1 MTGRA
6 SKVAPLL
13 FGSGAC
19 ALVYQVAWFREF
31 RLIFGASTMA
41 TGAVLALFAAG
52 LGIGGW
58 VLGPRAD
65 QHSNPMRLYATLELG
80 VAVSAAVT
88 PALLWLVRRVY
99 IAAGGTLALGLIVGT
114 LVRLL
119 LTAVVL
125 GVPTLLM
132 GGTLPAAARAVET
145 DDDVGRRQ
153 VGWLYG
159 INTLGAVVGCLGAT
173 FWLLEAIGTRRTLLI
188 AVAVNV
194 LVSLGAFWVARGAE
208 QDPVDESSREGER
221 EGWDHDGRGLTVRRF
236 VVGAAAI
243 VGFCFFVMEI
253 VWYRMLGPLLGGTV
267 FTFGLI
273 LAVALF
279 GIGLGG
285 ALYGLLRSDREPSM
299 EGFSS
304 TALLEALCVS
314 VPYAL
319 GDRIATFA
327 LGLRS
332 LGMIGFAG
340 HALGWVLVTVIVVL
354 PAACIAGFQFPMLIA
369 LMGRGRSAVG
379 RETGIAYAAN
389 TAGAIAGSLLGGFV
403 LLPWLGAPG
412 CWLAVAVLLVVLGLA
427 AAVLSA
433 PAPGNLTRFILP
445 VALGSVVA
453 LLLRAHGPTAVW
465 RHSPIGVGR
474 VPVEA
479 TTSRNAWRNWTNAE
493 RRSVR
498 WETDGVESSVA
509 LNQRVGFSFVIN
521 GKVDGHV
528 RGDAPTQV
536 MSGILG
542 AILHP
547 HPRSALVIGLGTGS
561 SAGWLG
567 AIPEMGHVDVVELE
581 PAIQRVA
588 RDCAVVNRNVLDNPK
603 VRLVLGDARE
613 VLLTTRAKYDLIFS
627 EPSNPYRAGIAS
639 LFTREYYEAVAAR
652 LEKDGLFLQWVQ
664 AYEVDPGTVR
674 KIYATLASA
683 FPSITTWELG
693 AKDLLLIGSS
703 EPVVLDA
710 PALRSKIAE
719 EPYKAALA
727 NAWRAIDLEGMLGHF
742 LAGPSLAR
750 AIAEQ
755 EPSLNTDDRNV
766 VEFAFAR
773 AANGAGGFEPTEI
786 LATAR
791 ARGEG
796 RPVIAGDVMWD
807 RVEDRRIT
815 FRTSETESG
824 QPPPGLNLAQKAR
837 AVAEGQYLGGHWQEG
852 AATWRSQS
860 REPEDPTELA
870 IVGEMLAD
878 AGDAEALGYVEK
890 LRVSQPVEAD
900 AILAR
905 LLARQGKVD
914 EAISAIE
921 SAFERHRVDPWP
933 WPVLMRHTVE
943 LAADLSTI
951 NPVTAA
957 RVYAAIK
964 EPFVAHLEEEMRV
977 DSMLVAAGQLPL
989 EEACVEALSKLEPL
1003 VPWRLSVLSWRSR
1016 CYEATRHPLASRA
1029 ARELDEFL
1037 AAETTPFGIGLTQ
1050 VNLE

>member
-1 MTGRA
+1 M
-6 SKVAPLL
+6 
-13 FGSGAC
+13 C
-19 ALVYQVAWFREF
+19 
-31 RLIFGASTMA
+31 
-41 TGAVLALFAAG
+41 
-52 LGIGGW
+52 
-58 VLGPRAD
+58 
-65 QHSNPMRLYATLELG
+65 
-80 VAVSAAVT
+80 
-88 PALLWLVRRVY
+88 
-99 IAAGGTLALGLIVGT
+99 
-114 LVRLL
+114 
-119 LTAVVL
+119 
-125 GVPTLLM
+125 
-132 GGTLPAAARAVET
+132 
-145 DDDVGRRQ
+145 
-153 VGWLYG
+153 
-159 INTLGAVVGCLGAT
+159 AT
-173 FWLLEAIGTRRTLLI
+173 FWLLEAVGTRRTLLI
-188 AVAVNV
+188 AAGVNV
-194 LVSLGAFWVARGAE
+194 LVSLAAFSMARGARREHADEWPRE
-208 QDPVDESSREGER
+208 QER
-221 EGWDHDGRGLTVRRF
+221 LHDDARSAIVRRF
-236 VVGAAAI
+236 VVAAAGI

-285 ALYGLLRSDREPSM
+285 ALYGSLRQDREPSLVA
-299 EGFSS
+299 FSLTS
-304 TALLEALCVS
+304 LLEASFIGIPL
-314 VPYAL
+314 AL

-332 LGMIGFAG
+332 LGIMGFG
-340 HALGWVLVTVIVVL
+340 GQVLGWSFVTALVVL
-354 PAACIAGFQFPMLIA
+354 PAACIAGLQFPMLIA
-369 LMGRGRSAVG
+369 LLGPGRTSVG
-379 RETGIAYAAN
+379 RETGLAYAAN

-412 CWLAVAVLLVVLGLA
+412 CWRAVAGVLALLGLGA
-427 AAVLSA
+427 AFLSA
-433 PAPGNLTRFILP
+433 PGARNLARMIVP
-445 VALGSVVA
+445 VGIASMVA
-453 LLLRAHGPTAVW
+453 LLLRAEGPTAVW

-474 VPVEA
+474 VPAEA
-479 TTSRNAWRNWTNAE
+479 TSSRNAWRNWTNAE

-498 WETDGVESSVA
+498 WEADGVESSVA
-509 LNQRVGFSFVIN
+509 LDQRVGFSFVIN

-547 HPRSALVIGLGTGS
+547 HPTSALVIGLGTGS

-567 AIPEMGHVDVVELE
+567 AIPDMRQVDVVELE
-581 PAIQRVA
+581 PAILRVA

-603 VRLVLGDARE
+603 VHVVLGDARE
-613 VLLTTRAKYDLIFS
+613 VLLTTHAKYDLVFS

-639 LFTREYYEAVAAR
+639 LFTREYYDAVAAR
-652 LEKDGLFLQWVQ
+652 LESGGLFLQWVQ

-674 KIYATLASA
+674 KIYATLSSA
-683 FPSITTWELG
+683 FSSVTTWELG
-693 AKDLLLIGSS
+693 AKDLLLIASR
-703 EPVVLDA
+703 EPVDLEA
-710 PALRSKIAE
+710 TALRAKIAE

-727 NAWRAIDLEGMLGHF
+727 NAWRAVDLEGLLGHF
-742 LAGPSLAR
+742 LAGPSLAK

-773 AANGAGGFEPTEI
+773 AANGSGGFDPTEI

-796 RPVIAGDVMWD
+796 RPAIGGDLAWD
-807 RVEDRRIT
+807 RVEDDRIT
-815 FRTSETESG
+815 FRASETESG
-824 QPPPGLNLAQKAR
+824 ELPPGLKLAQKAR
-837 AVAEGQYLGGHWQEG
+837 AIAEGQYLAGHWQD
-852 AATWRSQS
+852 ALATWKSQS

-870 IVGEMLAD
+870 IVAEMLAD
-878 AGDAEALGYVEK
+878 AGDAEAAGYVDR
-890 LRVSQPVEAD
+890 LRPTEPVEAD

-905 LLARQGKVD
+905 LLERQGKVD
-914 EAISAIE
+914 EALSALE
-921 SAFERHRVDPWP
+921 SAFALHRIDPWP

-943 LAADLSTI
+943 LAADLALI
-951 NPVTAA
+951 NPDAAA
-957 RVYAAIK
+957 RVYTAIK
-964 EPFVAHLEEEMRV
+964 EPFVVHLEEEMRI

-989 EEACVEALSKLEPL
+989 EQACVEALSGLEPL

-1037 AAETTPFGIGLTQ
+1037 AAEKTPFGIGLTQ

>member
-6 SKVAPLL
+6 SKIAPLL

-31 RLIFGASTMA
+31 RLVFGASTMA
-41 TGAVLALFAAG
+41 TGAVLALFAGG
-52 LGIGGW
+52 LGVGGL
-58 VLGPRAD
+58 VLGPHAD
-65 QHSNPMRLYATLELG
+65 RHANPARLYASLELG
-80 VAVSAAVT
+80 VALSAAIT
-88 PALLWLVRRVY
+88 PVLLWLVRRVY
-99 IAAGGTLALGLIVGT
+99 IAAGGTPTLGLIVGT

-119 LTAVVL
+119 LAALVL
-125 GVPTLLM
+125 GVPTFLM

-145 DDDVGRRQ
+145 EEDLGRRQ
-153 VGWLYG
+153 IGWLYG

-194 LVSLGAFWVARGAE
+194 VVSLGAFWLARGT
-208 QDPVDESSREGER
+208 EGEQPA
-221 EGWDHDGRGLTVRRF
+221 DGSQEEKHERWGHAERGPAVRRF
-236 VVGAAAI
+236 VVAAAAV

-285 ALYGLLRSDREPSM
+285 ALYGVLRRDREPSL
-299 EGFSS
+299 EAFSS

-314 VPYAL
+314 FPFAL

-340 HALGWVLVTVIVVL
+340 HALGWTLVTVLVVL
-354 PAACIAGFQFPMLIA
+354 PAACMAGFQFPMLIA
-369 LMGRGRSAVG
+369 LLGRGRSAVG
-379 RETGIAYAAN
+379 RETGLAYAAN

-412 CWLAVAVLLVVLGLA
+412 CWRFVAALLVVVGLA
-427 AAVLSA
+427 AVLISVPLRSNFA
-433 PAPGNLTRFILP
+433 RLILP
-445 VALGSVVA
+445 VSLASVVV

-474 VPVEA
+474 VPMEA
-479 TTSRNAWRNWTNAE
+479 TASRNAWRNWTNAE

-498 WETDGVESSVA
+498 WEADGVESSVA

-547 HPRSALVIGLGTGS
+547 HPTSALVIGLGTGS

-567 AIPEMGHVDVVELE
+567 AIPELRRVDVVELE
-581 PAIQRVA
+581 PAILRVA
-588 RDCAVVNRNVLDNPK
+588 RDCAVVNRDVLDNPK
-603 VRLVLGDARE
+603 VQVVLGDARE
-613 VLLTTRAKYDLIFS
+613 VLLTSHAKYDLVFS

-652 LEKDGLFLQWVQ
+652 LEKNGLFLQWVQ

-693 AKDLLLIGSS
+693 AKDLLLIAST

-710 PALRSKIAE
+710 SALRVKIAE

-727 NAWRAIDLEGMLGHF
+727 NAWRAVDLEGLLGHF

-773 AANGAGGFEPTEI
+773 AANGSGGFDPTEI

-807 RVEDRRIT
+807 RVEDRQIT
-815 FRTSETESG
+815 FRTSETEGS

-837 AVAEGQYLGGHWQEG
+837 AVAQGQYLAGHWQD
-852 AATWRSQS
+852 AVATWRSQS

-878 AGDAEALGYVEK
+878 AGDADALGYVER
-890 LRVSQPVEAD
+890 LRVAEPVEAD

-905 LLARQGKVD
+905 LRARQGKVD
-914 EAISAIE
+914 EAMSALE
-921 SAFERHRVDPWP
+921 SSFERHRSDPWP

-943 LAADLSTI
+943 LAADLSLI
-951 NPVTAA
+951 SPVAAA

-964 EPFVAHLEEEMRV
+964 EPFVLHLEEEMRV

-989 EEACVEALSKLEPL
+989 EANCVEALSTLEPL
-1003 VPWRLSVLSWRSR
+1003 VPWRLSVLSWRAR